1 MTGPTALSV
10 TGRVSGVA
18 GRRAMNRRFVVT
30 GGPGGGKS
38 TLLDALAERGYR
50 IAPEAARRLIKER
63 LSSGLPPRPD
73 PVAFARAILDSDMA
87 QYRAATDHDGI
98 TFFDRGVL
106 DALYMLDLESAM
118 SRDEIAG
125 LVAAFPYNDI
135 VFLLPPWEAIYATD
149 SERDQ
154 TFEESVAVFE
164 GMKRWYARWGYETVE
179 VPRAGVAA
187 RVSFILEAI
196 GHPGV

>member
-1 MTGPTALSV
+1 M
-10 TGRVSGVA
+10 
-18 GRRAMNRRFVVT
+18 T

-38 TLLDALAERGYR
+38 TLLEALAERGYR
-50 IAPEAARRLIKER
+50 VAPEAARGLIKQR

-73 PVAFARAILDSDMA
+73 PVTFARAILHSDIQ

-106 DALYMLDLESAM
+106 DALYMLDLESAL
-118 SRDEIAG
+118 SRDEIASH
-125 LVAAFPYNDI
+125 VQAFPYNDT
-135 VFLLPPWEAIYATD
+135 VFLLPPWEAIYGMD

-164 GMKRWYARWGYETVE
+164 GMRRWYSRWGYETVA
-179 VPRAGVAA
+179 VPRASVDS

-196 GHPGV
+196 GH

>member
-1 MTGPTALSV
+1 
-10 TGRVSGVA
+10 
-18 GRRAMNRRFVVT
+18 MNPRFVIT
-30 GGPGGGKS
+30 GGPGGGKT
-38 TLLDALAERGYR
+38 TLLQTLAARGYR
-50 IAPEAARRLIKER
+50 VAPEAARRIIRER
-63 LSSGLPPRPD
+63 LSAGLPPRPE
-73 PVAFARAILDSDMA
+73 AASFAREILDSDIQ

-125 LVAAFPYNDI
+125 LVAAFPYDDT

-164 GMKRWYARWGYETVE
+164 GMKRWYGRWGYEAVE
-179 VPRAGVAA
+179 GPRTGVRA
-187 RVSFILEAI
+187 RASFILKAI